1 MRSAFWDDHERDL
14 QDPEY
19 AREFVA
25 ESARI
30 SALDAL
36 VGALEDARKA
46 EGLSKAD
53 LARATGITG
62 SAVRRFL
69 TAANPNPTLGTV
81 VEVAAALGLKLSV
94 EPMTE
99 GERRTVTEPM
109 LRGIRKAVSGAEK
122 GAA

>member
-14 QDPEY
+14 RDPEY
-19 AREFVA
+19 AREFAA

-36 VGALEDARKA
+36 VNALEQARAA
-46 EGLSKAD
+46 EGLTKAD

-62 SAVRRFL
+62 SAVRRLL

-81 VEVAAALGLKLSV
+81 VEIAAALGLKLTV
-94 EPMTE
+94 EPMTDE
-99 GERRTVTEPM
+99 ERRAVTEPM
-109 LRGIRKAVSGAEK
+109 LCGVRKAASGTENDVA
-122 GAA
+122 